1 MHVIRHIHTAASR
14 VRILPDGGLKRAAAA
29 SAADELLKSPP
40 PAFYLFNTEDG
51 RCGHYAV
58 RFIQSLPPPALR
70 GRQEELCAYIYYIM
84 YKA

>member
-14 VRILPDGGLKRAAAA
+14 VRILPDGGLKHAAAA
-29 SAADELLKSPP
+29 SAADELLKSP

-58 RFIQSLPPPALR
+58 RFIQSLPRLPYAD
-70 GRQEELCAYIYYIM
+70 GRRSCARIYII
-84 YKA
+84 

>member
-40 PAFYLFNTEDG
+40 PHFTYLIQRTAAAATTLCDSFSPSPPLPCADG
-51 RCGHYAV
+51 R
-58 RFIQSLPPPALR
+58 RS
-70 GRQEELCAYIYYIM
+70 CARIYII
-84 YKA
+84 